1 MPLSQSEAKQ
11 KQKSVTQAASVC
23 FLNVGFLL
31 YSPWIYRKFSVSVL
45 DIVVQSVWACCLL
58 AKLES

>member
-23 FLNVGFLL
+23 FLNVDVFSYIVHGYTESSVFL
-31 YSPWIYRKFSVSVL
+31 Y
-45 DIVVQSVWACCLL
+45 
-58 AKLES
+58 